1 MDDPAGQL
9 VRLFE
14 RRKVMDMEA
23 LQKASG
29 GRSRRSL
36 FRDLSRFGYL
46 SSYTHVGR
54 YYTLNHIPQ
63 FDEHGLWIY
72 HGIGFSSSNTLRAA
86 LVKLIDDSRGGYTHP
101 ELEGLVRTR
110 VHNTLLT
117 LVRSEKIARQ
127 ILGKK
132 YLYVSREPERASE
145 QIARRQEEGQ
155 QEAERL
161 PCVEI
166 IIAVLV
172 EALRAAPVL
181 SSPGKIEARLQAQSV
196 PVTTEQIEQVLRY
209 YGLEAEKKTAG

>member
-1 MDDPAGQL
+1 MDNPGGQL

-23 LQKASG
+23 LQATSG

-54 YYTLNHIPQ
+54 YYTLGHIPQ

-72 HGIGFSSSNTLRAA
+72 EGIGFSSSKTLRAT
-86 LVKLIDDSRGGYTHP
+86 LVKLIDDSRSGYTHP
-101 ELEGLVRTR
+101 ELEGLVRIR

-117 LVRSEKIARQ
+117 LVRSEEIARE
-127 ILGKK
+127 LVGKK
-132 YLYVSREPERASE
+132 YLYVSPDPQRAGE
-145 QIARRQEEGQ
+145 QIARRQEEGR
-155 QEAERL
+155 QEAEKL
-161 PCVEI
+161 PSVEL

-172 EALRAAPVL
+172 EALRGAPVMT
-181 SSPGKIEARLQAQSV
+181 SPGKIVARLQAQAI
-196 PVTTEQIEQVLRY
+196 PVTCEQVEQVLVH